1 MDRRGGGELYRI
13 TKEERVD
20 LCKSRKYARKNRI
33 VGGIRLDLTGYAVMA
48 FFKSYL
54 GMEVAAS
61 ASVAQL
67 AMGFSMFVGIV
78 FGLYPANKASKL
90 KPIDALHYS

>member
-1 MDRRGGGELYRI
+1 MLHVQRTILGDH
-13 TKEERVD
+13 
-20 LCKSRKYARKNRI
+20 RI
-33 VGGIRLDLTGYAVMA
+33 VLGLALGYAVMA
-48 FFKSYL
+48 FFESYL

-67 AMGFSMFVGIV
+67 ALGFSMFVGIV